1 MDILRHR
8 HSPFDCVSKH
18 NNLSEARQ
26 TVSGT
31 GSLTATRNAAEFICV
46 RFNVLIRRLFEPRI
60 AMRHRMGTS
69 SLAARLTFS
78 ARNLLLAFVLMRAA
92 L

>member
-1 MDILRHR
+1 MPGIVIHLLIVFACTTIMLRPDR
-8 HSPFDCVSKH
+8 
-18 NNLSEARQ
+18 R
-26 TVSGT
+26 VSGT
-31 GSLTATRNAAEFICV
+31 GSLTATRNAAEFICGC
-46 RFNVLIRRLFEPRI
+46 FNVLIHRLFEPRI

-78 ARNLLLAFVLMRAA
+78 ARNLLLAFALMRAA